1 MKEGLNLEKTKKQ
14 QILDAALQL
23 FAKRGYD
30 GTTVPMIAEEAKV
43 GTGTIYRYFENKEV
57 LMNTL
62 FQKCLTAFADELQ
75 KDFPY
80 ESNVKEQFDH
90 MFDGMGR
97 YASNHLTDIV
107 FIDTHVEGYYLD
119 EESALCFNR
128 LMNFLESVIRNGQQ
142 SGAIKNLPSCA
153 LISLVYGGFTRFYK
167 DMKLGYIE
175 ENRELLDGIREC
187 CWDAVRIH

>member
-1 MKEGLNLEKTKKQ
+1 MEKNKKQ

-80 ESNVKEQFDH
+80 ESTDVKEQFDH

-107 FIDTHVEGYYLD
+107 FIDSHVEGHYLD
-119 EESALCFNR
+119 EQSTMCFNR
-128 LMNFLESVIRNGQQ
+128 LMNFLESVISTGQKR
-142 SGAIKNLPSCA
+142 GVIKNLPTNA
-153 LISLVYGGFTRFYK
+153 LISLVYGGFARFYK

-175 ENRELLDGIREC
+175 ESRELLVGIRES